1 MKPPP
6 RLPPLGAVRAF
17 EATVRLGSAS
27 AAAEELHV
35 THGAVSQQLRSLE
48 EWFGAPLFERR
59 GKRLVATPAG
69 ERFAEAANAGFTT
82 VGVAAASLLRRQNSR
97 KLTITTMP
105 SFAARWLA
113 PRIGRFIEAEPGVEL
128 NLIATEELQDLVR
141 EDIDVA
147 IRFGQGSYPGLSSE
161 LLLRDYLVVA
171 ANPRYRGGHLPKR
184 PEDLLDCDLLGGALG
199 NGGLVGACGE
209 EWDEWFRCAG
219 VKGTLPKVGLQYND
233 SSLAVQAAV
242 DGIGI
247 VLSRASLSR
256 QDLEAGRLVKLF
268 DIEVPMAQSYWLVTR
283 PDAPRTPLLDRFCA
297 WLHKEAGQAA
307 VASEALAD
315 PC

>member
-141 EDIDVA
+141 EDIDIA
-147 IRFGQGSYPGLSSE
+147 IRFGQGNYPGLSSE
-161 LLLRDYLVVA
+161 LLLSDRLLVA
-171 ANPRYRGGHLPKR
+171 ANPRYRGGRLPKR
-184 PEDLLDCDLLGGALG
+184 PEDLLDCDLLAGGISG
-199 NGGLVGACGE
+199 GGLVAACGE
-209 EWDEWFRCAG
+209 EWEDWFRLAG
-219 VKGTLPKVGLQYND
+219 IKGPLPKVGLQYND

-247 VLSRASLSR
+247 VLTRASLSR

-268 DIEVPMAQSYWLVTR
+268 DIEVPMAQAYWLVTR

-297 WLHKEAGQAA
+297 WLHREAAQEKRI
-307 VASEALAD
+307 SEALAN